1 VPVIPPDV
9 VAGVTGRAQDLVTR
23 IGATA
28 GTVGERLRPAPP
40 SPGLRAVR
48 DA

>member
-1 VPVIPPDV
+1 VPVIPPGV
-9 VAGVTGRAQDLVTR
+9 VAGVTGRAQNLVAR